1 MSQDAHADHTSVPH
15 AAGHAH
21 GAAGHAHGGPDH
33 VPHVSPLSLYLKTF
47 GALMLLT
54 IITVGVSRIHL
65 GTTTNLVIAMFIAT
79 IKATVVAALF
89 MHLLT
94 DKRFHT
100 VILLSSL
107 VFLAIFISFTMFDT
121 NSRGR
126 AEAIEHERPHDS
138 AKPWEIRAAKPAA
151 VPSEAKKH

>member
-1 MSQDAHADHTSVPH
+1 MSQDAHAEH
-15 AAGHAH
+15 GH
-21 GAAGHAHGGPDH
+21 GHAHGGPDH

-47 GALMLLT
+47 GGLVVLT
-54 IITVGVSRIHL
+54 IITVGVSRIDL
-65 GTTTNLVIAMFIAT
+65 GTTTNLLIALFIAT
-79 IKATVVAALF
+79 IKATIVGALF

-100 VILLSSL
+100 VILLSSV
-107 VFLAIFISFTMFDT
+107 VFLTIFITFTTFDT

-126 AEAIEHERPHDS
+126 AESIERERPRDS
-138 AKPWEIRAAKPAA
+138 AKPWDIRPAKPAA